1 MSASLK
7 YTLLANILM
16 VIFPVLFAYNVCS
29 SVFLEGQADTLHPKN
44 TDAVNDECTSSL
56 LLNGS
61 IAIVLG
67 ALWNFK
73 KVLKI
78 GSL

>member
-1 MSASLK
+1 MIIC
-7 YTLLANILM
+7 LARR
-16 VIFPVLFAYNVCS
+16 
-29 SVFLEGQADTLHPKN
+29 QADTLHLKN
-44 TDAVNDECTSSL
+44 TDAVNDEYTSSL